1 MSIVLNRLNETLL
14 GGYRRGQKS
23 IIIEQQVDSF
33 CKRVCGGWRT
43 HQIVSLTVF
52 PLTVISFDLKS
63 TPIVGP
69 CAMRGRERVL
79 ESARLDVAVVLA
91 VLAGG
96 G

>member
-1 MSIVLNRLNETLL
+1 M
-14 GGYRRGQKS
+14 
-23 IIIEQQVDSF
+23 
-33 CKRVCGGWRT
+33 
-43 HQIVSLTVF
+43 SLTVF